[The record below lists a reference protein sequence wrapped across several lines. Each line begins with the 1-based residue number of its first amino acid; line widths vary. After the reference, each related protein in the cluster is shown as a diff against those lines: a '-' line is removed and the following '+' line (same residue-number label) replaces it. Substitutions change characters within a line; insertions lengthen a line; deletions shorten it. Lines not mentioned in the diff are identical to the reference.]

1 VIVGTAILAAFAS
14 VLALAI
20 GTIVRRSAATV
31 AVVIVVIVLPFFL
44 AETQALPLGASDWVL
59 RIFPA
64 AGFALQQP
72 YPAYGQISTLY
83 APFSGYFPLPAWAG
97 LAVLAAW
104 TAAALAL
111 AAYLL
116 RRRDA

>member
-1 VIVGTAILAAFAS
+1 
-14 VLALAI
+14 
-20 GTIVRRSAATV
+20 VRRSAATV

-44 AETQALPLGASDWVL
+44 AETQALPLGVSDWVL
-59 RIFPA
+59 RIMPA

-72 YPAYGQISTLY
+72 YPEYQQVSMLY
-83 APFSGYFPLPAWAG
+83 APFSGYFPLAPWAG

-116 RRRDA
+116 RRGDA

>member
-1 VIVGTAILAAFAS
+1 

-31 AVVIVVIVLPFFL
+31 AVVIIVIVLPYFL
-44 AETQALPLGASDWVL
+44 AESAALPLAAGHWLL
-59 RIFPA
+59 RVMPA

-72 YPAYGQISTLY
+72 YPAYDQVTMLY
-83 APFSGYFPLPAWAG
+83 APLSGYFPLSAWAG

>member
-1 VIVGTAILAAFAS
+1 M
-14 VLALAI
+14 
-20 GTIVRRSAATV
+20 RRGAATV
-31 AVVIVVIVLPFFL
+31 AVAVVAIVVPYFL
-44 AETQALPLGASDWVL
+44 AVFAAVPLSAGDWLL
-59 RIFPA
+59 RVMPA
-64 AGFALQQP
+64 AGFALEEP
-72 YPAYGQISTLY
+72 YPAYDQVSMFY
-83 APFSGYFPLPAWAG
+83 APFSGYFPLPGWAG

>member
-1 VIVGTAILAAFAS
+1 VLTAVAS

-20 GTIVRRSAATV
+20 AAIVRRSAATV
-31 AVVIVVIVLPFFL
+31 AIVIIVIVIPYFL
-44 AETQALPLGASDWVL
+44 AESAALPLGAGDWLL
-59 RIFPA
+59 RVAPA

-72 YPAYGQISTLY
+72 YPAYDQVTMLY
-83 APFSGYFPLPAWAG
+83 APISGYFPLSPLAG
-97 LAVLAAW
+97 LGVLAAW

-111 AAYLL
+111 AAYRL